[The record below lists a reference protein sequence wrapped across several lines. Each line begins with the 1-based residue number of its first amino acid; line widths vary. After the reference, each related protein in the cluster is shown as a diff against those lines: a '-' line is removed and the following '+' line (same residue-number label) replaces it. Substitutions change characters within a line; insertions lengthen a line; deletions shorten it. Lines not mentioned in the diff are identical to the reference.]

1 MVPLV
6 RKLFI
11 IRLMRFYEIAPASR
25 QYHGTTPLTYS
36 TPEELKV
43 GQVVVVK
50 IRAKAVP
57 GFVVKEVS
65 EPDFKTSVIEDTT
78 IPLVLPAA
86 QVKLFEWLVD
96 YYPASAGITSQ
107 LFLPFNSIK
116 DYSREPKKSEIPE
129 VAEAPQVT
137 LTKDQKTALEACS
150 DPKHST
156 ILLHGDT
163 GTGKTQ
169 VYIEKAKEIL
179 SQGRSVL
186 VLVPEIALSPQIV
199 NSFRSALKHPVH
211 VTHSDLTPAKRRD
224 TWLEIA
230 ASEKPQIVIGP
241 RSALFTSLKNVG
253 LVVVDEFHEP
263 AYKQDQSPYYQTI
276 RVASKFARLNDAQ
289 LIMGSA
295 TPPVSEYCIAEQKN
309 VPIIRMQEK
318 ASKAHQSETRLNT
331 KVVSLKDDSEKT
343 RYPLITNSLI
353 EAIQETLGRKE
364 QVLLFL
370 NKRGS
375 ARVILCQACGWH
387 AVCERCDLPLTF
399 HSDTHKLQC
408 HTCGFSRRAPSVCP
422 ECSSHD
428 IIFKSPG
435 TKAIVDSV
443 QHIFPEATVA
453 RFDKDNRKA
462 ERLETRHQ
470 EVVDGSIDILVGTQM
485 LAKGHDL
492 PRLSLVG
499 IMLAENEL
507 QFPDYTSSER
517 SFQLMY
523 QLIGRVGRGHR
534 HGNVVVQTYD
544 PESEAVQTAIRSHS
558 WQEFH
563 AKQIEERRQFEF
575 PPFFYLMKI
584 EISRARLDTV
594 KKSCDQIIKFLAD
607 SGEPI
612 KIVGPAP
619 SFIEKRNNTWNWQ
632 IVVKA
637 KQRSVLVNLAK
648 NLPTKATFDIDP
660 MNLL

>member
-1 MVPLV
+1 M
-6 RKLFI
+6 
-11 IRLMRFYEIAPASR
+11 RLMRFYEIAPASR
-25 QYHGTTPLTYS
+25 QYHGDTPLTYS
-36 TPEELKV
+36 SPEELEI
-43 GQVVVVK
+43 GQVVAVK
-50 IRAKAVP
+50 IRSKLAP

-65 EPDFKTSVIEDTT
+65 KPDFKTTVIEDTT
-78 IPLVLPAA
+78 IPLVLPNAH
-86 QVKLFEWLVD
+86 VELFKWMAG
-96 YYPASAGITSQ
+96 YYPGSVGVTSQ

-116 DYSREPKKSEIPE
+116 DYSREPKTLEPSPATK
-129 VAEAPQVT
+129 APGIK
-137 LTKDQKTALEACS
+137 LTDDQKAALEACS
-150 DPKHST
+150 KATNST
-156 ILLHGDT
+156 VLLHGDT

-169 VYIEKAKEIL
+169 IYIEKAKEVL
-179 SQGRSVL
+179 QKGQSVL

-199 NSFRSALKHPVH
+199 NSFRGAIKNPVH
-211 VTHSDLTPAKRRD
+211 VTHSDLTPAQRRD
-224 TWLEIA
+224 TWLRIA
-230 ASEKPQIVIGP
+230 NADEPQIVIGP
-241 RSALFTSLKNVG
+241 RSALFTPLKNIG

-263 AYKQDQSPYYQTI
+263 AYKQDQTPYYQTV
-276 RVASKFARLNDAQ
+276 RVASKFARLNKAL

-295 TPPVSEYCIAEQKN
+295 TPPVSEYSIAEQKN

-318 ASKAHQSETRLNT
+318 ASKAHQAEVRLST
-331 KVVSLKDDSEKT
+331 KVASLKDDSEKT

-353 EAIQETLGRKE
+353 EAIQETLARQE

-375 ARVILCQACGWH
+375 ARLILCQACGWH

-399 HSDTHKLQC
+399 HADTHRLQC
-408 HTCGFSRRAPSVCP
+408 HTCGYSRNAPSVCP
-422 ECSSHD
+422 ECSSHE

-435 TKAIVDSV
+435 TKAIVDAI
-443 QHIFPEATVA
+443 QHIFPDASVA

-499 IMLAENEL
+499 ILLAENEL

-534 HGNVVVQTYD
+534 HGHVVVQTYD
-544 PESEAVQTAIRSHS
+544 PENEAVQTAISSHS
-558 WQEFH
+558 WQDFYKRQL
-563 AKQIEERRQFEF
+563 AERQQFEF
-575 PPFFYLMKI
+575 PPFFYMMKI
-584 EISRARLDTV
+584 EVSRARLDTV
-594 KKSCDQIIKFLAD
+594 KKSCDQIIKFLAE

-612 KIVGPAP
+612 KIVGPTP
-619 SFIEKRNNTWNWQ
+619 SFIEKHNNSWNWQ
-632 IVVKA
+632 IIVKA
-637 KQRSVLVNLAK
+637 KQRNVLTRLAQNIPVKCTINL
-648 NLPTKATFDIDP
+648 DP
-660 MNLL
+660 INLL

>member
-1 MVPLV
+1 
-6 RKLFI
+6 
-11 IRLMRFYEIAPASR
+11 MRFYEIAPASR

-78 IPLVLPAA
+78 IPLALPPAH
-86 QVKLFEWLVD
+86 VKLFEWLTE

-107 LFLPFNSIK
+107 LFLPFNSVK
-116 DYSREPKKSEIPE
+116 DYAREPKTPDSPAVPE
-129 VAEAPQVT
+129 TPKVT
-137 LTKDQKTALEACS
+137 LTQDQIAALESCS
-150 DPKHST
+150 RSANPT

-179 SQGRSVL
+179 KQSRSVL

-199 NSFRSALKHPVH
+199 NSFRGALKYPVH

-224 TWLEIA
+224 TWLTIA
-230 ASEKPQIVIGP
+230 SSDEPQVVIGP
-241 RSALFTSLKNVG
+241 RSALFTPLKNVG

-263 AYKQDQSPYYQTI
+263 AYKQDQSPYYQAI
-276 RVASKFARLNDAQ
+276 RTASKFARLNDAQ

-295 TPPVSEYCIAEQKN
+295 TPPVSEYYIAEQKN

-318 ASKAHQSETRLNT
+318 ASKTHQSETRLNT
-331 KVVSLKDDSEKT
+331 QVVSLKEDSEKT
-343 RYPLITNSLI
+343 RYPLITSSLI
-353 EAIQETLGRKE
+353 EAIKETLARKE

-375 ARVILCQACGWH
+375 ARMILCQACGWH

-399 HSDTHKLQC
+399 HSDTHRLLC
-408 HTCGFSRRAPSVCP
+408 HTCGYGQKAPSVCP
-422 ECSSHD
+422 ECSSHE

-435 TKAIVDSV
+435 TKAIVDSI
-443 QHIFPEATVA
+443 QNIFPEAVVA
-453 RFDKDNRKA
+453 RFDRDNRKA
-462 ERLETRHQ
+462 ERLETRHK

-499 IMLAENEL
+499 ILLAENEL

-544 PESEAVQTAIRSHS
+544 PENEAVQTAIRSHS
-558 WQEFH
+558 WQDFYD
-563 AKQIEERRQFEF
+563 KQIAERQQFEF
-575 PPFFYLMKI
+575 PPFFYMMKV
-584 EISRARLDTV
+584 EVSRVRLDTV
-594 KKSCDQIIKFLAD
+594 KKSCDQIIKFLAE

-632 IVVKA
+632 IIVKA
-637 KQRSVLVNLAK
+637 KQRSVLVRLAK

-660 MNLL
+660 INLL